1 MCEQFTRGFFSVLT
15 RAVLRSFAD
24 AHPGEVRYSVTL
36 YMLCIYYACN
46 RKAIQSTGSLGA
58 MMHMSCSM
66 VYAADAH
73 PGSTINF
80 TILVN
85 LTLYRQAKE
94 HCRQTTGSLGLTMY
108 MSCYIVYADALPG
121 STINSTILHMQAKE
135 QCRQTSGSL
144 GPCIYTILCMSCICG
159 IYTCTL
165 YMYILVQI
173 PTSLQIW
180 HAPNSNN
187 VRLFHTCGLE
197 RRSMNQRPPRSSV
210 GDSRSQASVC
220 LVTIAGTCHTLGL
233 A

>member
-1 MCEQFTRGFFSVLT
+1 MCEQFTHGFFSVLT

-66 VYAADAH
+66 VYAADAL

-80 TILVN
+80 
-85 LTLYRQAKE
+85 
-94 HCRQTTGSLGLTMY
+94 
-108 MSCYIVYADALPG
+108 
-121 STINSTILHMQAKE
+121 TILHMQAKE